1 VVALATIRARNG
13 RTFQVASSAAPK
25 FQALLDQLPPN
36 FQFSSGDGGYNY
48 RDIKNPT
55 TGKDAGKLSRHALGL
70 ALDVGSQTNGR
81 GTTGTTI
88 PQATIDWAKQN
99 GFVWG
104 GDWSGA
110 WRDPM
115 HFQLGSGSAGS
126 ASPQRAATAPRG
138 GADPISAALATIRTL
153 ETGSAAGVYQGPRSQ
168 NKYSSASGAY
178 QFTDG
183 TWRMAAGPILSKLY
197 PKANMAPP
205 DIQDRVATIHL
216 NNILKANG
224 GDITLTGVSWYT
236 GKTGATARQLAQSG
250 GVPNGPGNT
259 GTVVQYR
266 NKWVD
271 TYNKL
276 LGGGTSIGG
285 APASSSQ
292 VSPTTGTTI
301 PTMPTPQFDPGFAQR
316 LTQIGNATLNTFR
329 TPNG

>member
-1 VVALATIRARNG
+1 MVALATIRARNG

-48 RDIKNPT
+48 RDIKNPV
-55 TGKDAGKLSRHALGL
+55 TGKDTGRLSRHALGL
-70 ALDVGSQTNGR
+70 ALDVGSAQNGR
-81 GTTGTTI
+81 STTGTTI
-88 PQATIDWAKQN
+88 PQTTIDWAKAN
-99 GFVWG
+99 GFTWG

-126 ASPQRAATAPRG
+126 ATRTAPAPSRPTT
-138 GADPISAALATIRTL
+138 GADPINAALATIRTL

-224 GDITLTGVSWYT
+224 GDISLTPVSWYT
-236 GKTGATARQLAQSG
+236 GKTGATAKWLATNG

-259 GTVVQYR
+259 GTVVAYR
-266 NKWVD
+266 DKWVN

-285 APASSSQ
+285 ASAPSPQ

-301 PTMPTPQFDPGFAQR
+301 PTATPQFDPAFAQR
-316 LTQIGNATLNTFR
+316 LTRIGNATLDTFR